1 MKAIVFNGPW
11 NMTLEDLPKPIP
23 ESDQVLLKVEAVGI
37 CGSDVHGFTGESGR
51 RLPGMVM
58 GHEVCGRIIERGD
71 HVDSL
76 NIGDQVTVFNIMSCG
91 TCDFCTQG
99 REQLCAVKKII
110 GVVNTGKWG
119 AMAEYLTYPADGLF
133 RINEEIDPAI
143 ALLAEP
149 LGVGIHAIGLMKPKQ
164 EDVIA
169 IVGAGT
175 IGVGLAIALKNQGIK
190 NIFALDKV
198 KEKLELFKSFGAHPI
213 NINTEDPLQVIR
225 EVSGKDA
232 ADGTFEA
239 VGLAETVQS
248 SFDLTASGGTLVIV
262 GNLAKEFTL
271 PLQLVTGRETT
282 IRGSYGFTKKDFGA
296 AVDIVNQNNLPLE
309 KLITG
314 SCRLEETPDVMTKL
328 ARGEMEATKIVIR
341 P

>member
-11 NMTLEDLPKPIP
+11 DMTLEDLPRPIP
-23 ESDQVLLKVEAVGI
+23 ESDQILLKVEAVGI

-71 HVDSL
+71 HASSL
-76 NIGDQVTVFNIMSCG
+76 NVGDRVTVFNIMSCG
-91 TCDFCTQG
+91 TCNFCTQG

-133 RINEEIDPAI
+133 RINEGIDPGI
-143 ALLAEP
+143 ALLTEP
-149 LGVGIHAIGLMKPKQ
+149 LGVGIHAIGLMGPKQ
-164 EDVIA
+164 DDVIA
-169 IVGAGT
+169 IIGAGT
-175 IGVGLAIALKNQGIK
+175 IGVGLAIALKHQGIQHV
-190 NIFALDKV
+190 FALDKV
-198 KEKLELFKSFGAHPI
+198 EEKLELIKGFGAYPI

-225 EVSGKDA
+225 DVSGKDA

-239 VGLAETVQS
+239 VGLAETVRS
-248 SFDLTASGGTLVIV
+248 SFDLTAAGGTLVII

-296 AVDIVNQNNLPLE
+296 AVEIVNQNNL
-309 KLITG
+309 
-314 SCRLEETPDVMTKL
+314 VMSIQNR
-328 ARGEMEATKIVIR
+328 AS
-341 P
+341 